1 MKKSIMSEQ
10 FKLFLQVQG
19 YDSNKYEY
27 ISKDC
32 YDYKVKNIQ
41 TGVVGYIRY

>member
-10 FKLFLQVQG
+10 FKSFLQVQG

-27 ISKDC
+27 IGKDC
-32 YDYKVKNIQ
+32 NDYKVKNIQ
-41 TGVVGYIRY
+41 TGKIGYIRY